1 MASIVMNCPPAALE
15 RDQAAAYVSLG
26 VTTFER
32 LVQSRQAPQPRQ
44 FPARR
49 VAWLRSE
56 LDAWLQS
63 LPESTL
69 LPPDNTGAPKPRKS
83 KAQVIAERVAPNVQT
98 AS

>member
-1 MASIVMNCPPAALE
+1 MNKIAMTFQPGGLDREA
-15 RDQAAAYVSLG
+15 AAAYLSLG

-32 LVQSRQAPQPRQ
+32 LVQAKEAPQPRK
-44 FPARR
+44 FPGARR

-83 KAQVIAERVAPNVQT
+83 KAQAIAEQVAPSVRT
-98 AS
+98 A